1 MNHTTDDTASVN
13 IVEEEVEDYENRT
26 KDYRNA
32 IYTIQYND
40 VVYDNNHTG
49 DEPSTNGKHD
59 ANHSRSSSQSDGP
72 DVEGRRRVRFSDA
85 GVAVHEVPGRP
96 RPNKCWR
103 NTKRCLDYFCCC
115 GCLFPRM

>member
-1 MNHTTDDTASVN
+1 MIRPHGDNASVD

-40 VVYDNNHTG
+40 VHFDNNHTEEAG
-49 DEPSTNGKHD
+49 DKPDG
-59 ANHSRSSSQSDGP
+59 ASRASSHSDG
-72 DVEGRRRVRFSDA
+72 DIEGRRRVRFSDA
-85 GVAVHEVPGRP
+85 GVSVHEVPGRP
-96 RPNKCWR
+96 KPNKCWR

>member
-1 MNHTTDDTASVN
+1 MNRPDADTTSVD

-26 KDYRNA
+26 RDYRNA

-40 VVYDNNHTG
+40 VVAYDNNHTDDTPKQDG
-49 DEPSTNGKHD
+49 
-59 ANHSRSSSQSDGP
+59 ANHSRTSSQSDAEI
-72 DVEGRRRVRFSDA
+72 EGRRRVRFSDA

-115 GCLFPRM
+115 GCLFPRI